1 MKRIAFVSSVIV
13 LLAFGVV
20 SVFAQAKP
28 AQAPASKA
36 AAPAAA
42 PAATPPAAPAKFV
55 KPLKGT
61 ADIEFMQIGQSKRV
75 GNEIVTVLK
84 VKNLSTAAVSLLKVD
99 EYWYDKGNPPKV
111 ITGDQQRYLKPF
123 MPGEII
129 DITMKS
135 PYKDGVGA
143 SQYQFSHAGA
153 SSFYRRQRSPPAR
166 PTYPDPLSQPVA
178 SLTSGSGSR
187 LD

>member
-1 MKRIAFVSSVIV
+1 MKRFAFACSVIV

-28 AQAPASKA
+28 AQAPAAK
-36 AAPAAA
+36 AAPATT
-42 PAATPPAAPAKFV
+42 PAATQQAPAAPAKFI

-61 ADIEFMQIGQSKRV
+61 ADIQFMQIGQSKRV
-75 GNEIVTVLK
+75 GNDIVTVLK
-84 VKNLSTAAVSLLKVD
+84 VKNLSNAPVSLLKID

-143 SQYQFSHAGA
+143 SQYQFSHANGEVKLKRVKK
-153 SSFYRRQRSPPAR
+153 F
-166 PTYPDPLSQPVA
+166 D
-178 SLTSGSGSR
+178 
-187 LD
+187 